1 MVAACRAIGASL
13 QAAVL
18 CQSLPQPDH
27 ESAFHILQ
35 ENPLVVARD
44 AAAYFDCVWEVSMM
58 CYSSW
63 RLYTTT
69 KQYLLSSI
77 SLIIYTRLWVIII
90 LALQAF
96 LCRHNSK
103 SVENL
108 NICLITVRTLQCK
121 KLNNSLRIFA
131 ILIVSSPKQAKQYPS
146 VLMIDI
152 ESSFP

>member
-1 MVAACRAIGASL
+1 VAACRAIGASL

-69 KQYLLSSI
+69 KQL
-77 SLIIYTRLWVIII
+77 
-90 LALQAF
+90 
-96 LCRHNSK
+96 
-103 SVENL
+103 
-108 NICLITVRTLQCK
+108 
-121 KLNNSLRIFA
+121 FA
-131 ILIVSSPKQAKQYPS
+131 IQHV
-146 VLMIDI
+146 IDYLHKVMHCLSTASI
-152 ESSFP
+152 FVQT

>member
-1 MVAACRAIGASL
+1 VQAGAIRSAHYCDRSSSMPRDVFTPWVIRRMVAACRAIGASL

-35 ENPLVVARD
+35 ENPLIVARD

-69 KQYLLSSI
+69 KQLFATQHLIDYLHKA
-77 SLIIYTRLWVIII
+77 TGD
-90 LALQAF
+90 AL
-96 LCRHNSK
+96 C
-103 SVENL
+103 
-108 NICLITVRTLQCK
+108 
-121 KLNNSLRIFA
+121 
-131 ILIVSSPKQAKQYPS
+131 
-146 VLMIDI
+146 
-152 ESSFP
+152 